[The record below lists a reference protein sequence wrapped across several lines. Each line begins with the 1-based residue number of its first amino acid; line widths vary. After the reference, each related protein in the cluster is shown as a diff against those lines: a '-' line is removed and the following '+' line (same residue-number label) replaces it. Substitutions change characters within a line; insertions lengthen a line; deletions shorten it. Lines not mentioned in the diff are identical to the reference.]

1 LSEIDINTASPMSES
16 TPHEGSSGSLAMSAG
31 INSLG
36 NIASRVLGLVREAV
50 VAHLFG
56 ASGATSVFNA
66 ISQVPK
72 ITYELLVGGMLSAAL
87 VPVLSEYATAERQR
101 ELERI
106 LSILLSL
113 SVVGILIVTA
123 VLELLAPFITPM
135 LVVGLSDE
143 LIATGTRLVRIVVP
157 AILIYGLS
165 GILQAYHYARSRFV
179 YPSMGAP
186 AHNLGMIV
194 AIVFLAGRLQIEA
207 LAVGTLVAATTQ
219 LLAQLPGL
227 RGTRLSWSIDWH
239 HPAVR
244 RIAQLY
250 APVVLSIIIQNVG
263 IIIDRNLASRT
274 VEEAITWMAD
284 ATFLIQLPLGLVSMA
299 ISLAVLPR
307 LSQIDAYLELDRFK
321 RTFSQGL
328 RLVLVV
334 IIPATVGLAVLGKP
348 IIELIFEHGEFLPAD
363 TAQAWR
369 ALQYYLI
376 GLPFSAI
383 DLPLVFAFY
392 AQKDTATPVMVGILG
407 VLVYLAVGPVL
418 AFRTGLGF
426 FGLVIANSAQLM
438 AHALLMLMMFRRRFE
453 GLRGCGVLR
462 ATSKALGASVPLAV
476 LAWGSYALL
485 RHAPLPGGTVGEIL
499 LVGICGVAGV
509 VGYILG
515 ARWLHIEDLDSVW
528 RAVRRKF
535 AGRA

>member
-1 LSEIDINTASPMSES
+1 
-16 TPHEGSSGSLAMSAG
+16 
-31 INSLG
+31 
-36 NIASRVLGLVREAV
+36 
-50 VAHLFG
+50 
-56 ASGATSVFNA
+56 
-66 ISQVPK
+66 
-72 ITYELLVGGMLSAAL
+72 LSAAL
-87 VPVLSEYATAERQR
+87 VPVLSEYATSERQR
-101 ELERI
+101 ELEHI
-106 LSILLSL
+106 LSILLSIA
-113 SVVGILIVTA
+113 VVAILVVT
-123 VLELLAPFITPM
+123 VMLELLAPWITPL
-135 LVVGLSDE
+135 LVSGLNEE

-219 LLAQLPGL
+219 LLVQLPGL
-227 RGTRLSWSIDWH
+227 RGAHLAWRFDWR

-250 APVVLSIIIQNVG
+250 APVVLSIVIQNVG

-307 LSQIDAYLELDRFK
+307 LSQIDAYVELDRFK
-321 RTFSQGL
+321 RTFSLGL

-334 IIPATVGLAVLGKP
+334 IIPAAVGLWVLGKP
-348 IIELIFEHGEFLPAD
+348 IIELIFEHGAFLPSD
-363 TAQAWR
+363 TAQTWR
-369 ALQYYLI
+369 ALQYYLF
-376 GLPFSAI
+376 GLPFAAI
-383 DLPLVFAFY
+383 DLPLIFAFY

-418 AFRTGLGF
+418 AFRTGLGYY
-426 FGLVIANSAQLM
+426 GLVIANSVQLT
-438 AHALLMLMMFRRRFE
+438 AHALLMLVMFRRRFA
-453 GLRGCGVLR
+453 GLRGYGVLR
-462 ATSKALGASVPLAV
+462 ATGKALGASVPLAV
-476 LAWGSYALL
+476 LAGGSYALL
-485 RHAPLPGGTVGEIL
+485 QRAPLPGGVVGKVL
-499 LVGICGVAGV
+499 LVGVCGTAGLA
-509 VGYILG
+509 GYLLG
-515 ARWLHIEDLDSVW
+515 ARWLHIEDLDAIW
-528 RAVRRKF
+528 EMLRRKF